1 MVKLILNGCNG
12 KMGKV
17 VNSCLD
23 NFKNIDL
30 VAGIDKNDS
39 KCPYPVFSDIKDCAI
54 LADVILD
61 FSRKEALESILQYS
75 RSKKIAVVLCTTG
88 YTKEDIDLIN
98 EYSNY
103 IPIFRSA
110 NMSIGI
116 NVVNNIL
123 KNIAP
128 FLYENFD
135 IEIIEKH
142 HNQKVDSPSGTALL
156 LAHTI
161 QESIKDSTELI
172 YGREGNKKRDPKEI
186 GMHAIRGGNIVGDH
200 DVIFA
205 GSGEVIEINH
215 KAISRDVFAVGALR
229 ACEFISN
236 RSKGIYNMDDM
247 INLSK

>member
-17 VNSCLD
+17 VTSCLSD
-23 NFKNIDL
+23 FKNIDL

-39 KCPYPVFSDIKDCAI
+39 KCSYPVFSSIEDCNI
-54 LADVILD
+54 TADVILD
-61 FSRKEALESILQYS
+61 FSRKEALKSILKYS
-75 RSKKIAVVLCTTG
+75 RSKKMALVLCTTG
-88 YTKEDIDLIN
+88 YSKEDIDLIN

-116 NVVNNIL
+116 NVINNIL

-172 YGREGNKKRDPKEI
+172 HGREGNKKRDPKEI
-186 GMHAIRGGNIVGDH
+186 GMHSIRGGNIVGDH

-215 KAISRDVFAVGALR
+215 KAISRDVFAFGALR

-236 RSKGIYNMDDM
+236 KYKGLYNMDDM
-247 INLSK
+247 IDL